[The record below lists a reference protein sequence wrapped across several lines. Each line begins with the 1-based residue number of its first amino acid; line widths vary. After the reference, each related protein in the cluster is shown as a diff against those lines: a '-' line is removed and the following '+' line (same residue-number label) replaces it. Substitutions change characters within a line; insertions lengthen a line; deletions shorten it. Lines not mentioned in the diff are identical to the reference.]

1 MKELE
6 VAKVNDYKIVNRKDR
21 NYLYIKG
28 NNAF

>member
-1 MKELE
+1 MLDEELE

-28 NNAF
+28 E

>member
-1 MKELE
+1 MLEEELE

-28 NNAF
+28 E